1 LFFLLSKFTII
12 TSSKDMASLTMLNS
26 LKNEIEI
33 EFENIDD
40 LNDSSKIEIDK
51 NQEVR
56 SCSTKIRYFRS
67 KKYHNLNLLM
77 TDDELIH
84 FRNTAKFKFPNS
96 LLIFLSK
103 HASKSKI
110 PALTSHFTG
119 NFSMDNSLGGVPF
132 EIGIAYPSFQKEYMK
147 NLYSMKSSLHN
158 YDLTIEASHHGPTSS
173 ANPILFIEIGSSE
186 EEWNNKKTAKM
197 VCECLIQTIQNVS
210 KNTNIGES
218 EISIGLGGNHYPQKF
233 NNLILTSNVAFAAIA
248 SKHNLRFISNEMLE
262 QMRKKS
268 IEKVTSIYIDKK
280 GMSSEKD
287 RIVSLLR
294 TQELDIKYI

>member
-1 LFFLLSKFTII
+1 
-12 TSSKDMASLTMLNS
+12 MASLTMLNC

-33 EFENIDD
+33 ELEQINY
-40 LNDSSKIEIDK
+40 LNDYSKIEIDK
-51 NQEVR
+51 NQEIR
-56 SCSTKIRYFRS
+56 SCNPKIKFFKS
-67 KKYHNLNLLM
+67 KKYHNLNLCV
-77 TDDELIH
+77 TDEELIQL
-84 FRNTAKFKFPNS
+84 RSIDKFEFPNS
-96 LLIFLSK
+96 ILIFLSK

-119 NFSMDNSLGGVPF
+119 NFSMDNSLGGTPC

-147 NLYSMKSSLHN
+147 NLYSKKNSLHN

-173 ANPILFIEIGSSE
+173 VNPILFIEIGSSE
-186 EEWNNKKTAKM
+186 EEWSNKKTAKM
-197 VCECLIQTIQNVS
+197 VCECLIQTIKNVS
-210 KNTNIGES
+210 KKTNIEES
-218 EISIGLGGNHYPQKF
+218 EIAIGFGGNHYPKKF

-268 IEKVTSIYIDKK
+268 IEKVTSIYVDKK

>member
-1 LFFLLSKFTII
+1 
-12 TSSKDMASLTMLNS
+12 MLNY
-26 LKNEIEI
+26 LKNKIEI
-33 EFENIDD
+33 ELEDTD
-40 LNDSSKIEIDK
+40 YHNDYSKLEIDK

-56 SCSTKIRYFRS
+56 SCNPKIKFLRS
-67 KKYHNLNLLM
+67 KKYHNLNLFV
-77 TDDELIH
+77 TDEELIH
-84 FRNTAKFKFPNS
+84 LRNIDKFEFPNS
-96 LLIFLSK
+96 VLIFLSK

-119 NFSMDNSLGGVPF
+119 NFSMDNSLGGAPF

-147 NLYSMKSSLHN
+147 NLYSMKNSLHN

-173 ANPILFIEIGSSE
+173 VNPTLFIEIGSSE
-186 EEWNNKKTAKM
+186 EEWNNKKTAMM
-197 VCECLIQTIQNVS
+197 VCECLIQTIQNIS
-210 KNTNIGES
+210 KKANVEES
-218 EISIGLGGNHYPQKF
+218 EIAIGLGGNHYPQKF
-233 NNLILTSNVAFAAIA
+233 NDLILDSNVAFASIA

-280 GMSSEKD
+280 GMGNEKD
-287 RIVSLLR
+287 RILSLLR

>member
-1 LFFLLSKFTII
+1 
-12 TSSKDMASLTMLNS
+12 MASLTMLNC

-33 EFENIDD
+33 ELEQINY
-40 LNDSSKIEIDK
+40 LNDYSKIEIDK
-51 NQEVR
+51 NQEIR
-56 SCSTKIRYFRS
+56 SCNPKIKFFKS
-67 KKYHNLNLLM
+67 KKYHNLNLCV
-77 TDDELIH
+77 TDEELIH
-84 FRNTAKFKFPNS
+84 LRSIDKFEFPNS
-96 LLIFLSK
+96 ILIFLSK

-119 NFSMDNSLGGVPF
+119 NFSMDNSLGGTPC

-147 NLYSMKSSLHN
+147 NLYSKKNSLHN

-173 ANPILFIEIGSSE
+173 VNPILFIEIGSSE
-186 EEWNNKKTAKM
+186 EEWSNKKTAKM
-197 VCECLIQTIQNVS
+197 VCECLIQTIKNVS
-210 KNTNIGES
+210 KKTNIEES
-218 EISIGLGGNHYPQKF
+218 EIAIGFGGNHYPKKF

-268 IEKVTSIYIDKK
+268 IEKVTSIYVDKK